1 MTSTTPGSAG
11 PATPV
16 TPATSGDFFD
26 QRVLAAQAAP
36 AGPHALEHAAAAGGM
51 GNGTESG
58 MESGAEAAQAPSALA
73 TADAAAQAADG
84 DAPPRTAPALRQA
97 VQELLKTGVL
107 EQAAK
112 PRLFGLL
119 AAQSRQVEAILEPLD
134 LRLRVDELRGLAFV
148 AVAQGHPGD
157 GGDAGAA
164 DGVDGLDDDWSHP
177 LVRRQR
183 LTLEQSLLLAIL
195 RREFLQQEQEAG
207 IGAAVRLPVDR
218 LLPQLEIY
226 LGATG
231 SDMQDRRRLGLLLEG
246 LRGHGVVSEVDA
258 QECITIRPVIVH
270 LANPENLQA
279 LLACLRAMTAGEGSG
294 DGVDGDAQE
303 PA

>member
-1 MTSTTPGSAG
+1 M
-11 PATPV
+11 
-16 TPATSGDFFD
+16 
-26 QRVLAAQAAP
+26 
-36 AGPHALEHAAAAGGM
+36 E
-51 GNGTESG
+51 NGTD
-58 MESGAEAAQAPSALA
+58 AAQAPSGPA
-73 TADAAAQAADG
+73 TVDATQASDG

-112 PRLFGLL
+112 PRLFALL
-119 AAQSRQVEAILEPLD
+119 AAQPRQVEAILEPLD

-207 IGAAVRLPVDR
+207 IGAVVRLPVDK

-231 SDMQDRRRLGLLLEG
+231 SDMQDRRRLGQLLEG
-246 LRGHGVVSEVDA
+246 LRGHGMVSEVDA
-258 QECITIRPVIVH
+258 QECITIRPLIVH

-279 LLACLRAMTAGEGSG
+279 LLACLHAMAAATEADDAHNGGNGDSNGE
-294 DGVDGDAQE
+294 DNDAQE
-303 PA
+303 LA

>member
-1 MTSTTPGSAG
+1 
-11 PATPV
+11 
-16 TPATSGDFFD
+16 
-26 QRVLAAQAAP
+26 
-36 AGPHALEHAAAAGGM
+36 M

-84 DAPPRTAPALRQA
+84 DALPRTAPALRQA

-107 EQAAK
+107 EQAVK

-148 AVAQGHPGD
+148 AVAQGHPGE
-157 GGDAGAA
+157 GGDDGAA
-164 DGVDGLDDDWSHP
+164 DDLDDDWSHP

-195 RREFLQQEQEAG
+195 RREFLQQEQETG
-207 IGAAVRLPVDR
+207 IGAAVRLPVDQ

-231 SDMQDRRRLGLLLEG
+231 SDMQDRRRLGQLLEG

-279 LLACLRAMTAGEGSG
+279 LLACLRAMTAGEGGESSSG
-294 DGVDGDAQE
+294 NGRDDDAQG

>member
-1 MTSTTPGSAG
+1 MTSRTPGSAG
-11 PATPV
+11 LATPV

-36 AGPHALEHAAAAGGM
+36 AAPPALEHAAPAG
-51 GNGTESG
+51 G
-58 MESGAEAAQAPSALA
+58 MESGTDAAQA
-73 TADAAAQAADG
+73 TDG

-107 EQAAK
+107 EQSAK
-112 PRLFGLL
+112 PRLFALL
-119 AAQSRQVEAILEPLD
+119 AAQPRQVEAILEPLD

-148 AVAQGHPGD
+148 AVAQGHPGE
-157 GGDAGAA
+157 GGAA
-164 DGVDGLDDDWSHP
+164 DDLDDDWSHP

-183 LTLEQSLLLAIL
+183 LTLEQSLLLGIL

-207 IGAAVRLPVDR
+207 IGAAVRLPVDQ

-231 SDMQDRRRLGLLLEG
+231 SDMQDRRRLGQLLEG

-279 LLACLRAMTAGEGSG
+279 LLACLRAMAIGEGGESSG
-294 DGVDGDAQE
+294 DGHDDDAQG
-303 PA
+303 AA